1 VILIAKLNKKNEN
14 RRKIAE
20 KQKMFVSLQR
30 ITICYYG
37 TIYRIACV
45 SWRKNAE

>member
-1 VILIAKLNKKNEN
+1 MGEKLLK
-14 RRKIAE
+14 

-37 TIYRIACV
+37 TIYHIACV